1 MVLVKRPRGDRCGY
15 LVDRNGVRYPLVA
28 GALVARQPQSSRS
41 AILAWIF
48 PIGHMLV
55 TLDSAFNEADSPESP
70 EDVVVVRQGLL
81 VELCEHE
88 LSNRDQFIAWYAD
101 TEIVEM
107 LRHDLSPLSP
117 ARARSYFD
125 SIILPSSA
133 RGTCWAIHERATGH
147 FIGTTAVTD
156 IQSNKSCYFRILIGE
171 KQAWGKGY
179 GTEATTLVV
188 KEAFETLGLAQ
199 VRLEVFAHN
208 IRAQRTYER
217 VGFRETGR
225 HVEWV
230 APHRR
235 QLTVLEMALH
245 RDDLVTVP
253 AR

>member
-1 MVLVKRPRGDRCGY
+1 MFTRT
-15 LVDRNGVRYPLVA
+15 
-28 GALVARQPQSSRS
+28 
-41 AILAWIF
+41 F
-48 PIGHMLV
+48 PIGLKLV
-55 TLDSAFNEADSPESP
+55 TLDRTFNEIGSPESH
-70 EDVVVVRQGLL
+70 ETVVVIRQGHL
-81 VELCEHE
+81 VELREHQ
-88 LSNRDQFIAWYAD
+88 LSNRNQFIAWYAD

-133 RGTCWAIHERATGH
+133 RGTCWAIHERATGN
-147 FIGTTAVTD
+147 FIGSTAVTD
-156 IQSNKSCYFRILIGE
+156 IQSNKSCHFRIVIGE

-188 KEAFETLGLAQ
+188 QEAFESLGLIQ

-208 IRAQRTYER
+208 VRAQRTYER
-217 VGFRETGR
+217 VGFHETGR

-230 APHRR
+230 APHQR
-235 QLTVLEMALH
+235 QLTVLEMAMH
-245 RDDLVTVP
+245 RDVPVTRT

>member
-1 MVLVKRPRGDRCGY
+1 MFTRT
-15 LVDRNGVRYPLVA
+15 
-28 GALVARQPQSSRS
+28 
-41 AILAWIF
+41 F
-48 PIGHMLV
+48 PIGLKLV
-55 TLDSAFNEADSPESP
+55 KLDRSFNEIGSPESH
-70 EDVVVVRQGLL
+70 ETVVVIRQGHL
-81 VELCEHE
+81 VELREHQ

-133 RGTCWAIHERATGH
+133 RGTCWAIHERATGN
-147 FIGTTAVTD
+147 FIGSTAVTD
-156 IQSNKSCYFRILIGE
+156 IQSNKSCYFRIVIGE

-188 KEAFETLGLAQ
+188 QEAFESLGLSQ

-208 IRAQRTYER
+208 VRAQRTYER
-217 VGFRETGR
+217 VGFHETGR

-230 APHRR
+230 APHQR

-245 RDDLVTVP
+245 RDEP
-253 AR
+253 ATPAAR

>member
-1 MVLVKRPRGDRCGY
+1 MGY
-15 LVDRNGVRYPLVA
+15 DTRWPPGHAFASP
-28 GALVARQPQSSRS
+28 PQTYRS

-48 PIGHMLV
+48 PIGLMLV
-55 TLDSAFNEADSPESP
+55 TLDRAFNAADPPENS

-81 VELCEHE
+81 IELREHQ

-147 FIGTTAVTD
+147 FIGSTAITD
-156 IQSNKSCYFRILIGE
+156 IQSNKSCYFRIVIGE

-179 GTEATTLVV
+179 GTEATALVV
-188 KEAFETLGLAQ
+188 KEAFETLGLEQ

-245 RDDLVTVP
+245 RGDLVTVLTP
-253 AR
+253 